1 MLCFYWYKVQ
11 HLVKRTCVSRNQNSC
26 YLWKLLPLERRRTK
40 KPGKLEI
47 VLMWVAV
54 ALYIHVKL
62 NWTVCLRCVYFT
74 TLGTAWWK
82 IKLKTSLK
90 NPYIYDLFPPAC
102 PIRVRTFICFF
113 AATYSVPR
121 MHLWCGRCLMVN
133 EDCIN
138 EHVVAKFS
146 FWNSTLG

>member
-1 MLCFYWYKVQ
+1 MLWFYWYKVQ
-11 HLVKRTCVSRNQNSC
+11 HLVKRTCVSRSQNSC

-47 VLMWVAV
+47 VLIWVAF

-62 NWTVCLRCVYFT
+62 NWAVCLRCVYFT

-90 NPYIYDLFPPAC
+90 KKTLYLWPVSSSLPHKSKNFNLF
-102 PIRVRTFICFF
+102 
-113 AATYSVPR
+113 
-121 MHLWCGRCLMVN
+121 CLLLHTQCLECTCDEVGAWWWMKTALMN
-133 EDCIN
+133 M
-138 EHVVAKFS
+138 
-146 FWNSTLG
+146 